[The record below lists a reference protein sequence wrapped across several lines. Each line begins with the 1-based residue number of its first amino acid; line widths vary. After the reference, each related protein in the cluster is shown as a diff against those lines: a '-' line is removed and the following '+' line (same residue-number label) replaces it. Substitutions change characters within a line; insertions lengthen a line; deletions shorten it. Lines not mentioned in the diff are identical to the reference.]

1 MGNVSCM
8 PCQKR
13 GKGLLKGVFKY
24 GLIVSKQVF
33 CASIGDGISH
43 KVITFYAKFH
53 EKINLT
59 F

>member
-1 MGNVSCM
+1 M

-24 GLIVSKQVF
+24 GLIVSKQAF
-33 CASIGDGISH
+33 YANISGGISH
-43 KVITFYAKFH
+43 KVVTFYTKFH